1 MSFSISRGQ
10 VMRQSRAV
18 AAGIL
23 VVGLLAPRPASADAD
38 KEHKLLMAEIR
49 MLQEEQQQLRAAL
62 MGLGDTLKALN
73 VRLDTDAGRLQKSL
87 ADQKLIVEGVAE
99 TTRILREKAD
109 ETNVRLSSMTQEL
122 QSLRQTVASMPAQ
135 TPPVGLQPTTEPT
148 PGDPAA
154 PPTGAPTAP
163 QPVTPPPSGVSPTQM
178 WDRVYAVYTAGQWDL
193 AVEGFQS
200 YIRTFPT
207 SPQADDA
214 QLYIGHSLYSAG
226 KYADAVTA
234 FQRVISNYPQSD
246 SVPTAYYKLGLT
258 YEAMKQFEPAR
269 RAFETVIKN
278 YNRAFEATLAQQAL
292 VRVQDKKH

>member
-1 MSFSISRGQ
+1 
-10 VMRQSRAV
+10 MRTSRAV
-18 AAGIL
+18 AAGVL

-49 MLQEEQQQLRAAL
+49 MLQEEQQQLRAVL
-62 MGLGDTLKALN
+62 LGLGDTLKALN
-73 VRLDTDAGRLQKSL
+73 VRLDADAGRQQKSF

-122 QSLRQTVASMPAQ
+122 QSLRQTVSSMPPAPVA
-135 TPPVGLQPTTEPT
+135 TLPPAGEPA

-154 PPTGAPTAP
+154 APGAAAAPPPS
-163 QPVTPPPSGVSPTQM
+163 TPPPSNVSPTQM

-193 AVEGFQS
+193 AVDGFQA

-214 QLYIGHSLYSAG
+214 QLYTGQSLYNAG
-226 KYADAVTA
+226 KYAEAVTA
-234 FQRVISNYPQSD
+234 LQRVISNYPQSD
-246 SVPTAYYKLGLT
+246 SVPAAYYKVGLA

-269 RAFETVIKN
+269 RAFETVIKT
-278 YNRAFEATLAQQAL
+278 YPKAFEATLAQQSL
-292 VRVQDKKH
+292 VRVQDKK